1 MDSLDLRR
9 SGGRAAANELE
20 RRGGSRLGVVFS
32 GFGYSYRDPL
42 LRWTKRAF
50 LEKGLDYWGVDLG
63 YRDDPEFMAL
73 EPAAQD
79 EAFEADCALVIDAL
93 RGLAEGYGGLVL
105 AGKSMGTSV
114 VRRCLK
120 AGLGKG
126 RLALALFTPGT
137 EWPAFA
143 PELAASEAP
152 AFLAASLEDPHY
164 VKADLA
170 PVRSRSGLRLFELP
184 RGDHLLETGS
194 LVEDLET
201 QARLFAALLAFLDE
215 TAPGVADA
223 RPDAP

>member
-1 MDSLDLRR
+1 MGSLDLRR
-9 SGGRAAANELE
+9 ANGRAVANELE

-79 EAFEADCALVIDAL
+79 EAFEADCAVLVRAL
-93 RGLAEGYGGLVL
+93 RELAEGYGGLVL

-120 AGLGKG
+120 AGLGEG
-126 RLALALFTPGT
+126 RHALALFTPGT
-137 EWPAFA
+137 EWRDFA
-143 PELAASEAP
+143 LELAASKVP

-170 PVRSRSGLRLFELP
+170 PIRSRSGLRLFELP

-201 QARLFAALLAFLDE
+201 QARLFAALLDFLDE
-215 TAPGVADA
+215 TGRSVEAL
-223 RPDAP
+223 RRLR

>member
-1 MDSLDLRR
+1 MESLDLRR
-9 SGGRAAANELE
+9 ASGRAVANELE

-50 LEKGLDYWGVDLG
+50 LEKGLDYWGVDFG
-63 YRDDPEFMAL
+63 YREDPEFLAL
-73 EPAAQD
+73 APAAQD
-79 EAFEADCALVIDAL
+79 EAFEADCAVAVEAL
-93 RGLAEGYGGLVL
+93 RGLAGGYGGLVL

-120 AGLGKG
+120 AGPWKA

-143 PELAASEAP
+143 PELAASGLP
-152 AFLAASLEDPHY
+152 VFLAASLEDPHY
-164 VKADLA
+164 AAAELGAVRAA
-170 PVRSRSGLRLFELP
+170 PGLRLHELA

-194 LVEDLET
+194 LLQDLET
-201 QARLFAALLAFLDE
+201 QARIFAGLLDFLEE
-215 TAPGVADA
+215 TAGGGSSSS
-223 RPDAP
+223 